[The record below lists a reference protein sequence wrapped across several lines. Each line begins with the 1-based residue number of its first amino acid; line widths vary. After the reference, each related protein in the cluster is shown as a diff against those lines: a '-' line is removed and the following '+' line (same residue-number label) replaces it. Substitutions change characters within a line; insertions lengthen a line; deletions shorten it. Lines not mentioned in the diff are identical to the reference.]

1 MPDGKTQVAVEYQDR
16 RPARIQAVALTAA
29 LDPPTMPAAE
39 KVHASLVE
47 HVVGPTFAQ
56 QAIRPDQRTQIL
68 VNPGGPFL
76 VGGPTRHAGLTGRKT
91 AIDTY
96 GEYARHSGAA
106 LSGKDPTRIDRVGAY
121 AARWAAKNVVAAGL
135 AEECEVHVSYMIG
148 KAQPVSLQVETF
160 GTGRLD
166 DAALAAR
173 VANTFDFRLAAI
185 IAAFD
190 LRHRSSATDGGFFER
205 LAAYGHVGRDD
216 LELPWESVDRA
227 AALRD

>member
-1 MPDGKTQVAVEYQDR
+1 MRPWSSTSWSRPSPASRSDPTSGPRSWSTRAGLFWWVAPHDTPE
-16 RPARIQAVALTAA
+16 
-29 LDPPTMPAAE
+29 
-39 KVHASLVE
+39 
-47 HVVGPTFAQ
+47 
-56 QAIRPDQRTQIL
+56 
-68 VNPGGPFL
+68 
-76 VGGPTRHAGLTGRKT
+76 LTGRKT

-135 AEECEVHVSYMIG
+135 ADECEVHLSYMIG
-148 KAQPVSLQVETF
+148 RAQPVSLQVDTF

-173 VANTFDFRLAAI
+173 VAHTFDFRLAAI

-190 LRHRSSATDGGFFER
+190 LRHRSTATGGGFFEQ

-216 LELPWESVDRA
+216 LEPALGERRSRRGSPRLTHGLTSGRRLGPPA
-227 AALRD
+227 ARLAGGHSRLFSARR